1 MEIRISVRN
10 LVEFVLRGG
19 DIDNRRHVAADV
31 AMQEGGRVHRILQR
45 QMEERPDFDYHS
57 EVALRHEYTT
67 SDYTIIIDGRMDG
80 LLIPFDKEESR
91 PAAADADSPDNPQL
105 ITVDEIKGTYR
116 DISKMRAPVLVHQAQ
131 AMCYAYIYAAQNQLP
146 AISVRMIY
154 VNFITEALR
163 LFPQTYS
170 FAELSAWFENLIRE
184 YRKWADHEYAW
195 RKVRSQSIK
204 ELSFPF
210 PYRDGQEELMACA
223 YQSIKDRRKLFIQAP
238 TGTGKTISTLYPAI
252 KAAGEGL
259 VEKIFYLTAK
269 TITRTVADETFQLL
283 RGQGLRF
290 KTVILTARDKICFIG
305 EADCNPAACPYAEGH
320 FDRVNDAMYALLTE
334 SDYYDR
340 DSISAYARRFRVCPF
355 ELGLDLSLHADA
367 VIGDYNY
374 LFDPRAY
381 LRRYFAEGSR
391 RDFCFLIDEAH
402 NLVERGRD
410 MYSASLRKA
419 DILALAKKV
428 RSHAPDIAK
437 ELMHLNRVMLAL
449 KRETG
454 EFMEKPYLE
463 PLNDALG
470 RLLPVI
476 EKNLEDHASHPWNPA
491 LKKDV
496 LYYYFELLHFRGIY
510 EKMDV
515 NYKSYAQTP
524 DTGGFFVK
532 LFCLN
537 PADNLRECM
546 SRGRVA
552 MLFSATLLPM
562 EYYKQLL
569 GAVPGDNEIYARSV
583 FRPDKRGLFIAADVT
598 SKYERRGEGEYM
610 NIARHIR
617 EITNS
622 RHGNYLAFFPS
633 HQFMAEVYGRFC
645 EHFHVAGEATL
656 ILQDRHMDEAGREAF
671 LRCFSESGANGPW
684 TDPVSEITA
693 APARTLTDTVN
704 GGLAWPSH
712 SLTDRVNEA
721 TNTATAG
728 KDRSLIGFCVL
739 GGIFSE
745 GIDLKHEQ
753 LIGAI
758 IVGTGLPQICP
769 EREILRRHFDGQGED
784 GFDFAY
790 KLPGV
795 GKVFQAAGRVI
806 RSQEDIGIVAL
817 LDERFIQA
825 GYRRLF
831 PHEWGHVETVTLDNV
846 ARRIERFWD
855 GWL

>member
-31 AMQEGGRVHRILQR
+31 AMQEGGRIHRILQR
-45 QMEERPDFDYHS
+45 RMEEQPEFDYRS
-57 EVALRHEYTT
+57 EVALRHEYAVG
-67 SDYTIIIDGRMDG
+67 DYTIIIDGRMDG
-80 LLIPFDKEESR
+80 LLIPLDKTG
-91 PAAADADSPDNPQL
+91 PPPTAAVDADTPDKPWQVT
-105 ITVDEIKGTYR
+105 IDEIKGTYR
-116 DISKMRAPVLVHQAQ
+116 DIAKMTAPVSVHQAQ
-131 AMCYAYIYAAQNQLP
+131 AMCYAYIYAAQNRLP

-154 VNFITEALR
+154 VNFITEAMR
-163 LFPQTYS
+163 FFHQEYS
-170 FAELSAWFENLIRE
+170 FTELSAWFENLIHE
-184 YRKWADHEYAW
+184 YRKWADHESTW
-195 RKVRSQSIK
+195 RKIRSQSIK
-204 ELSFPF
+204 DMSFPF

-223 YQSIKDRRKLFIQAP
+223 YQSIRDKHKLFIQAP

-252 KAAGEGL
+252 KATGEGM

-283 RGQGLRF
+283 RGQGLKF
-290 KTVILTARDKICFIG
+290 KTVILTAKDKICFID
-305 EADCNPAACPYAEGH
+305 EADCNPVACPYAEGH

-340 DSISAYARRFRVCPF
+340 DNISAYARRFRVCPF
-355 ELGLDLSLHADA
+355 ELGLDLSRFADA

-410 MYSASLRKA
+410 MYSATLRKA
-419 DILALAKKV
+419 DILALMKKV
-428 RSHAPDIAK
+428 RPHAPDIAK
-437 ELMHLNRVMLAL
+437 ELMHLNRAMLTL
-449 KRETG
+449 KRTAG
-454 EFMEKPYLE
+454 EFMEEPYLE
-463 PLNDALG
+463 PLNDTLW

-510 EKMDV
+510 EKMDI

-524 DTGGFFVK
+524 DAGGFFVK

-546 SRGRVA
+546 SRGRSA

-562 EYYKQLL
+562 GYYKQLL
-569 GAVPGDNEIYARSV
+569 GADLDDHEIYARSV

-598 SKYERRGEGEYM
+598 SKYDRRGEDEYL
-610 NIARHIR
+610 NIARHIH

-645 EHFHVAGEATL
+645 EHFHDEGEAAL
-656 ILQDRHMDEAGREAF
+656 LLQDRHMDEAGREAF
-671 LRCFSESGANGPW
+671 LRCFSGEGPSYLL
-684 TDPVSEITA
+684 TNTVNETA
-693 APARTLTDTVN
+693 ASAAIGR
-704 GGLAWPSH
+704 
-712 SLTDRVNEA
+712 
-721 TNTATAG
+721 
-728 KDRSLIGFCVL
+728 DRSLIGFCVL
-739 GGIFSE
+739 GDIFSE
-745 GIDLKHEQ
+745 GIDLKHDQ

-769 EREILRRHFDGQGED
+769 EREILRRHFDEQGED

-817 LDERFIQA
+817 LDERFLQA
-825 GYRRLF
+825 SYKRLF
-831 PHEWGHVETVTLDNV
+831 PHEWGDIETVTLDNV